1 MKKAVL
7 VLAIALCSQLSSAQI
22 QFGVKGGVNYNSNS
36 FTNVTNDVFSGA
48 KSKTG
53 YHLGAWMK
61 AKLFGIY
68 IRPELV
74 YTQLKNDVVY
84 TGTMSLQKSTAY
96 TFKKIDV
103 PVLFGKKVLGFA
115 NVFIGPSFQY
125 VLSSKFSLS
134 DISNV
139 QIADFSMGLQF
150 GAGVDIGRLGLDVRW
165 ERSLSGIET
174 TFLDSTI
181 TNGSVNF
188 DTRINQII
196 IGLSYRL

>member
-36 FTNVTNDVFSGA
+36 FSNVTNDVFSGA

-53 YHLGAWMK
+53 YHVGVWLK
-61 AKLFGIY
+61 AKLLGIY

-96 TFKKIDV
+96 TFNKIDV
-103 PVLFGKKVLGFA
+103 PILFGKKVLGFA

-150 GAGVDIGRLGLDVRW
+150 GAGVDIGRLGLDIRW

-196 IGLSYRL
+196 LGVSYRL

>member
-1 MKKAVL
+1 MKKVIL
-7 VLAIALCSQLSSAQI
+7 VLTIALCSQLSFGQV

-53 YHLGAWMK
+53 YHVGMWLR
-61 AKLFGIY
+61 AKFLGIY

-84 TGTMSLQKSTAY
+84 TGDMSLQKATDY

-134 DISNV
+134 DITNV
-139 QIADFSMGLQF
+139 EIADFSMGLQF

-174 TFLDSTI
+174 TFLDTAI

-188 DTRINQII
+188 DTRVNQII
-196 IGLSYRL
+196 VGISYRL